1 MLDVLALCGVRVCL
15 HSSMPM
21 ENGNERDSGREREK
35 ARNMQIKLNEIGSE
49 CSKFFKA

>member
-21 ENGNERDSGREREK
+21 ENGNEREGERERESEKYANK
-35 ARNMQIKLNEIGSE
+35 AV
-49 CSKFFKA
+49 